1 MRVEVHVDVVELAS
15 STGEHCEVNCVVVLV
30 VQSVADKSSEGQG
43 SVVVVQQFASVGE
56 VGLEA
61 HSESVALASSVRQ
74 KDKVGLVAVAVVA

>member
-1 MRVEVHVDVVELAS
+1 MGVEVLVDLIELAS
-15 STGEHCEVNCVVVLV
+15 RAGQQCEVDCVGV

-74 KDKVGLVAVAVVA
+74 QDKVDLIAVAVVA